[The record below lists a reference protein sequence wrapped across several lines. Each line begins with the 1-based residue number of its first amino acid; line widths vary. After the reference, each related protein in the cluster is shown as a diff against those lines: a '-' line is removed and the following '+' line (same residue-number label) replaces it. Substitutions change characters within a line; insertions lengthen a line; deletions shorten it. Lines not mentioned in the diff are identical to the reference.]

1 VSLQKIMGH
10 ASINTTLVYV
20 HLAMNEIRA
29 DFERADPLKKFA
41 PQQIL
46 EGFGGHARLFT
57 C

>member
-1 VSLQKIMGH
+1 MGH

-29 DFERADPLKKFA
+29 DFERADPLRKFA
-41 PQQIL
+41 AKQVR
-46 EGFGGHARLFT
+46 EGFEDPLRLFT